1 MRAPLAAAA
10 VLLLLALVTGCGSG
24 SSISGDE
31 RRVLT
36 ERIADAREASG
47 ARDPDGVARAMSLLR
62 RDLRALRKDDKL
74 TKDDA
79 ARLYASSIQAS
90 RRAKVELT
98 PEPEPTPAPTP
109 APTVA
114 PDTVAPAAP
123 AAPQGK
129 AKGNGGKAKGK
140 QGEDDED

>member
-10 VLLLLALVTGCGSG
+10 VLMLLALASGCGGG

-90 RRAKVELT
+90 RRARVELT
-98 PEPEPTPAPTP
+98 PEPEPTPAPT
-109 APTVA
+109 VA
-114 PDTVAPAAP
+114 PETAAPAAP

-129 AKGNGGKAKGK
+129 AKGNGKEKGK
-140 QGEDDED
+140 KDENDED